1 MATPERIGGKIMGLP
16 QIETRFSA
24 ADYLA
29 WEREQPEK
37 SEFFRGE
44 VFAMSGASRRHVTVS
59 GNVFTSLDQA
69 LEGTP
74 CRAYMA
80 DMKLRVLEDEA
91 YFYPDVLVTC
101 DPADHRSDRFMSAP
115 TLVVEVLSPST
126 AAFDRGEKFAAY
138 RRIPSLREF
147 VLIDPEKQTIEIYRR
162 AGRDVWELHD
172 IAPGTP
178 LALSSLETGIAW
190 DRVFRNLD

>member
-1 MATPERIGGKIMGLP
+1 MGLP
-16 QIETRFSA
+16 QTQTDFSA

-29 WEREQPEK
+29 WESEQPEK

-44 VFAMSGASRRHVTVS
+44 VFAMGGASRRHVTVTL
-59 GNVFTSLDQA
+59 NVATALVDR

-101 DPADHRSDRFMSAP
+101 DPTDHRSDLFMSAP

-162 AGRDVWELHD
+162 AGHDVWELQD

-178 LALSSLETGIAW
+178 LALASLETEIGW